1 MNSLSLLFMSAL
13 GMASAQHIMQPV
25 PQPSHYETSQ
35 TDASSRKVC
44 EYVIDGEV
52 RVDDFCMKQ
61 LAMRTY
67 LDTKPR

>member
-1 MNSLSLLFMSAL
+1 MNSLSLLFVSML
-13 GMASAQHIMQPV
+13 GIASSPSTPPPT
-25 PQPSHYETSQ
+25 PQPSQRE
-35 TDASSRKVC
+35 VC
-44 EYVIDGEV
+44 EYVVDGDV